1 MLNKSAKSKAKE
13 VISNLFGFQKAKI
26 EIIDGTTNAV
36 GGLTDVIFSV
46 CSIAYAMEVRGEEI
60 GLSMIEYT
68 PDEEPDAAEPVEA
81 DAEPVEVNAE

>member
-26 EIIDGTTNAV
+26 EILDGTANAV

-60 GLSMIEYT
+60 GLSMIEYAT
-68 PDEEPDAAEPVEA
+68 DEEPNAEPVEA

>member
-1 MLNKSAKSKAKE
+1 MLNKSQKSNAKE

-26 EIIDGTTNAV
+26 EILDGNMNPV

-60 GLSMIEYT
+60 GLSMIEYG
-68 PDEEPDAAEPVEA
+68 PDEEPNAEPVEA